1 MGIITKNT
9 TFNRTEFMFLMPTQI
24 KYGPGKVASLA
35 TDLQIE
41 DDLANRNS
49 VMVFTDRAI
58 AAAGLVDQLKTG
70 LEGSQYEIK
79 AVFDEIPSD
88 SDVEV
93 VGRAAAI
100 ANEVE
105 ADLFVAIGGGSVMDT
120 AKATSVLAAHGGD
133 IKDYE
138 GIFLVPGPCIP
149 IVAIPTTC
157 GTGSEVSAVLVV
169 KDNTEHRKV
178 SLASQYIFPRL
189 AVLDPNII
197 ATLPAKL
204 IAYTGFDALTHAIE
218 AYVSM
223 EQEPIAEALSL
234 RAVEMIADNLET
246 AVNDPSHEDA
256 RAKLQIAATMAG
268 MAFTNVGVGAVH
280 AIAHSIGAIY
290 GIHHGLSNA
299 IILPYVME
307 YNLDSC
313 PERFASLA
321 RALGVFDKNKS
332 DEELGRAAIDRV
344 QDLKRA
350 VNIPKTF
357 AGLIESIN
365 ESGIDTLTEMSM
377 NDLSLPFNPR
387 NTEAEEM
394 KQLITTVIGVK

>member
-189 AVLDPNII
+189 AVLDPNI
-197 ATLPAKL
+197 
-204 IAYTGFDALTHAIE
+204 
-218 AYVSM
+218 
-223 EQEPIAEALSL
+223 
-234 RAVEMIADNLET
+234 
-246 AVNDPSHEDA
+246 
-256 RAKLQIAATMAG
+256 
-268 MAFTNVGVGAVH
+268 
-280 AIAHSIGAIY
+280 
-290 GIHHGLSNA
+290 
-299 IILPYVME
+299 
-307 YNLDSC
+307 
-313 PERFASLA
+313 
-321 RALGVFDKNKS
+321 
-332 DEELGRAAIDRV
+332 
-344 QDLKRA
+344 
-350 VNIPKTF
+350 
-357 AGLIESIN
+357 
-365 ESGIDTLTEMSM
+365 
-377 NDLSLPFNPR
+377 
-387 NTEAEEM
+387 
-394 KQLITTVIGVK
+394 